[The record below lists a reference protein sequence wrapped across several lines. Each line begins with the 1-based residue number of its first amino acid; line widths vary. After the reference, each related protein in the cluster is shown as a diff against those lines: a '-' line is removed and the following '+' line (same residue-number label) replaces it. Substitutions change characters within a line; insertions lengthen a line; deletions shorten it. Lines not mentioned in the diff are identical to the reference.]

1 MSYRQS
7 FWLSAMANLTL
18 TVLLLVE
25 YDNTQ
30 VVIREVEHCKICSN
44 MAIKDLKSA
53 RKELQLAS
61 LQVWYKKQIDIRNG
75 MINAA
80 ILNGDWSPGHDVPEI
95 LTPQE
100 CQLPAFQALFK
111 QTPTN
116 K

>member
-1 MSYRQS
+1 MNYRQS

-25 YDNTQ
+25 YDNEQT
-30 VVIREVEHCKICSN
+30 VTRKVERCKICYN
-44 MAIKDLKSA
+44 LDIKDLESA

-80 ILNGDWSPGHDVPEI
+80 ILNGDWAPGHAVPEI

-100 CQLPAFQALFK
+100 CKLPAFQALFK
-111 QTPTN
+111 QDATS